1 MQKKEAHA
9 KCDNM
14 SEIANI
20 QEIIEDNPI
29 ITAVKDQD
37 GLESCLQT
45 DSGVVFILF
54 GDICN
59 ISEIVKKVKSA
70 GKIAVIHM
78 DLLGGIGSKEVAV
91 DFIKKQTEADGII
104 STKPALLK
112 RAKELGM
119 FTVLRSFI
127 LDSMSFNGIRRQYDQ
142 VKPDMVEILP
152 GIMPKI
158 TEKIVKQIPVPVIC
172 GGLISE
178 KEDIIR
184 ALNAGAA
191 AISSTNSNIWEL

>member
-91 DFIKKQTEADGII
+91 DFIKKQTDADGII

>member
-1 MQKKEAHA
+1 MQKKESHT
-9 KCDNM
+9 KYDYM

-91 DFIKKQTEADGII
+91 DFIKKQTDADGII

-158 TEKIVKQIPVPVIC
+158 TKKIVEQIPVPVIC

>member
-1 MQKKEAHA
+1 MQKKESHT
-9 KCDNM
+9 KYDYM

-29 ITAVKDQD
+29 ITAVKYQD

-91 DFIKKQTEADGII
+91 DFIKKQTDADGII

-158 TEKIVKQIPVPVIC
+158 TKKIVEQIPVPVIC

>member
-91 DFIKKQTEADGII
+91 DFIKKQTDADGII

-158 TEKIVKQIPVPVIC
+158 TEKIVKQIPVPIIC
-172 GGLISE
+172 GGLISN
-178 KEDIIR
+178 KEDIIS

-191 AISSTNSNIWEL
+191 AISSTNRNIWEL

>member
-37 GLESCLQT
+37 GLESCLRT

-91 DFIKKQTEADGII
+91 DFIKKQTDADGII

-158 TEKIVKQIPVPVIC
+158 TKKIVEQIPVPVIC

>member
-1 MQKKEAHA
+1 
-9 KCDNM
+9 M